1 MSNGLVCCW
10 HRWVLI
16 SPLPKRDSP
25 DRDRLLAVLS
35 FSPIFV
41 AMVDLAIFS
50 RTDVKVMGGDSGF
63 SILVK
68 IQSLHREAQWQTQ
81 IQNSIR

>member
-1 MSNGLVCCW
+1 VTMSNGLVCCW

-25 DRDRLLAVLS
+25 DRDMLLAVLS

-41 AMVDLAIFS
+41 AIGDRAIFS
-50 RTDVKVMGGDSGF
+50 RTAVKVMLIKEVLKVLDIS
-63 SILVK
+63 
-68 IQSLHREAQWQTQ
+68 QY
-81 IQNSIR
+81 

>member
-1 MSNGLVCCW
+1 MSNGLVWCW
-10 HRWVLI
+10 HMWVLI

-41 AMVDLAIFS
+41 AIGDRAMFS
-50 RTDVKVMGGDSGF
+50 RTDVKVMGIVMNLID
-63 SILVK
+63 
-68 IQSLHREAQWQTQ
+68 
-81 IQNSIR
+81 

>member
-1 MSNGLVCCW
+1 MSNGLVWCW

-25 DRDRLLAVLS
+25 DRDMLLAVLS

-41 AMVDLAIFS
+41 AMVDRAMFS
-50 RTDVKVMGGDSGF
+50 RTAVKV
-63 SILVK
+63 IY
-68 IQSLHREAQWQTQ
+68 
-81 IQNSIR
+81 

>member
-1 MSNGLVCCW
+1 VAVTMSNGLVCCW
-10 HRWVLI
+10 HRWVLT

-25 DRDRLLAVLS
+25 DRDMLLAVLS

-50 RTDVKVMGGDSGF
+50 RTAVKVMLLKEVLKVLDIS
-63 SILVK
+63 
-68 IQSLHREAQWQTQ
+68 QY
-81 IQNSIR
+81 

>member
-10 HRWVLI
+10 HRWVVI

-25 DRDRLLAVLS
+25 DRDMLLAVLS

-41 AMVDLAIFS
+41 AIGDRAMFS
-50 RTDVKVMGGDSGF
+50 RTDVKVMLLKEVLRVLDIS
-63 SILVK
+63 
-68 IQSLHREAQWQTQ
+68 QY
-81 IQNSIR
+81 

>member
-10 HRWVLI
+10 HRWVLT

-25 DRDRLLAVLS
+25 DRDMLLAILS
-35 FSPIFV
+35 LSPIFV

-50 RTDVKVMGGDSGF
+50 RTAVKVMG
-63 SILVK
+63 
-68 IQSLHREAQWQTQ
+68 RE
-81 IQNSIR
+81 

>member
-25 DRDRLLAVLS
+25 DRDMLLAVLS
-35 FSPIFV
+35 LSPIFV

-50 RTDVKVMGGDSGF
+50 RTAVKVMGGD
-63 SILVK
+63 
-68 IQSLHREAQWQTQ
+68 
-81 IQNSIR
+81 